1 MTTATVTFRR
11 VGNWLM
17 EYDSTKPNTVYS
29 YPEFTK
35 TKTFGDSGVMYD
47 NGTMAWN
54 FPERIPQYVRNVAPA
69 FIRKCQ
75 SADKN

>member
-11 VGNWLM
+11 VGNWVL
-17 EYDSTKPNTVYS
+17 EWDSTRPSSVQAT
-29 YPEFTK
+29 PEFTK
-35 TKTFGDSGVMYD
+35 TKTYSDSGVMYD
-47 NGTMAWN
+47 NGTVAWD

-75 SADKN
+75 G